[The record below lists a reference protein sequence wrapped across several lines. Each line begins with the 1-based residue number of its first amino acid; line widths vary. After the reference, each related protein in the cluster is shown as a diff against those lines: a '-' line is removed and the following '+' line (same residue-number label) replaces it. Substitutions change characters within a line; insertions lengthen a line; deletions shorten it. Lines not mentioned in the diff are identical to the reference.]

1 MNRHFMLRK
10 AVWSLVAGTLLAAA
24 TAARAGAELV
34 LAAPPRDTGGAET
47 DVYQPIADYLSAKL
61 KKTVVYR
68 HTNNWITYQNDMRA
82 GKYDIVFDGPHFAAW
97 RQVQLG
103 HEPLVRLQ
111 GQLGFV
117 VVVRHSEDR
126 FTSVKQLAGRPVC
139 GFAPPNF
146 VTLQM
151 YALFDNPLRQ
161 PLLVDVT
168 NFQDAY
174 QGVLNGRCV
183 GAAIRDSAY
192 KKLEGEKQATKVLA
206 QGKVNV
212 NQTFT
217 AGPRLSAAE
226 RNLIAEALLSPEA
239 RSRLNVFF
247 ERYSKDKDLV
257 RANPEDYGEQIAL
270 LLKDTYGFEISP
282 AKTSPR

>member
-1 MNRHFMLRK
+1 MAHHS
-10 AVWSLVAGTLLAAA
+10 AVGKFVLSLSAAIWLAVPIWAQA
-24 TAARAGAELV
+24 NTEIV

-61 KKTVVYR
+61 KRPVVYR

-103 HEPLVRLQ
+103 HEPVARLQ

-117 VVVRHSEDR
+117 VVVRHNEDR
-126 FTSVKQLAGRPVC
+126 FTTVKQLAGRPVC

-174 QGVLNGRCV
+174 EGVLTGRCI
-183 GAAIRDSAY
+183 GAVIRDSAY

-217 AGPRLSAAE
+217 VGPKLSAAE
-226 RNLIAEALLSPEA
+226 KNVVAEALLAPEA
-239 RSRLNVFF
+239 KAKLAVFF
-247 ERYSKDKDLV
+247 ERYSKDKDLM
-257 RANPEDYGEQIAL
+257 RASPGDYGEQIAL
-270 LLKDTYGFEISP
+270 LLKDTYGFEIS
-282 AKTSPR
+282 ADKRTGN